1 MKTSTKNKQSQE
13 TISNM
18 VKRAFKGVEALE
30 VIELKEGF
38 FNVAY
43 MVILSDGRQVVL
55 KIAPPKDA
63 LIMTHE
69 KNIMQT
75 EVEVMRLIKNKTDI
89 PIAEVLYYDN
99 SHELCET
106 DYFFMSRLDG
116 ESLNSVQE
124 KLSEE
129 KIRNVRYKTAVLN
142 LKINSI
148 TGNKFGYY
156 GQLDKQGVK
165 WTHVFYDMIKDTIN
179 DAKALNIDIGVESE
193 VIEQLFL
200 RDIKA
205 FEEVKVPKLVHWDL
219 WAGNIFI
226 DDGQITGLIDFER
239 CLWGDELME
248 VGFRTHNQN
257 REFFSGYGIETLT
270 NNQKLRIRWYD
281 LYLFLIQVLE
291 CDYRN
296 YEDYGC
302 YDWAKENICKIVQLL
317 KENNNMN

>member
-1 MKTSTKNKQSQE
+1 MDTLTKNKQSHE
-13 TISNM
+13 MISNM
-18 VKRAFKGVEALE
+18 VKRAFNGVESLK

-43 MVILSDGRQVVL
+43 MVILSDGRQVIL
-55 KIAPPKDA
+55 KVAPPKDA

-75 EVEVMRLIKNKTDI
+75 EVEVMKLVKSKTDI

-106 DYFFMSRLDG
+106 DYFFMSKLNG
-116 ESLNSVQE
+116 ESLNSVRE

-129 KIRNVRYKTAVLN
+129 ELRNITYKSGELN
-142 LKINSI
+142 FKINSI

-156 GQLDKQGVK
+156 GQADKQGVK
-165 WTHVFYDMIKDTIN
+165 WVNVFYDMINDTII
-179 DAKALNIDIGVESE
+179 DAKALNIDIGLDPE
-193 VIEQLFL
+193 VIKQLFL

-226 DDGQITGLIDFER
+226 EDGQITGLIDFER
-239 CLWGDELME
+239 CLWADELME

-257 REFFSGYGIETLT
+257 KEFFSGYGIKTLT
-270 NNQKLRIRWYD
+270 DNQKLRVIWYD

-296 YEDYGC
+296 YDDYGC
-302 YDWAKENICKIVQLL
+302 YDWAKENICKIVKLL
-317 KENNNMN
+317 KEDNFIN

>member
-1 MKTSTKNKQSQE
+1 METSTKNKQSYE

-18 VKRAFKGVEALE
+18 VKRAFSGVELLE

-43 MVILSDGRQVVL
+43 MVILSDGREVIL

-63 LIMTHE
+63 LVMTHE
-69 KNIMQT
+69 KNIMQA
-75 EVEVMRLIKNKTDI
+75 EVEVMKLIKIKTDI

-106 DYFFMSRLDG
+106 DYFFMSKLNG

-124 KLSEE
+124 KLSKEE
-129 KIRNVRYKTAVLN
+129 LINITYKTAVFN

-148 TGNKFGYY
+148 TGSKFGYY
-156 GQLDKQGVK
+156 GQVDKQGVE
-165 WTHVFYDMIKDTIN
+165 WADVFYDMINDTIS
-179 DAKALNIDIGVESE
+179 DAKVFNIDIGVEPQ
-193 VIEQLFL
+193 VIKQLFL

-226 DDGQITGLIDFER
+226 EHGQITGLIDFER
-239 CLWGDELME
+239 CLWADELME
-248 VGFRTHNQN
+248 VGFRTHNHN
-257 REFFSGYGIETLT
+257 KEFFRGYGIEILT
-270 NNQKLRIRWYD
+270 DIQKLRIRWYD

-296 YEDYGC
+296 YEDRGA
-302 YDWAKENICKIVQLL
+302 YDWAKQNICEIVELL
-317 KENNNMN
+317 KGCNNLD

>member
-1 MKTSTKNKQSQE
+1 MEISTKNKQSHK

-43 MVILSDGRQVVL
+43 MVILSDERQVIL

-63 LIMTHE
+63 LVMTHE
-69 KNIMQT
+69 KNIMKT
-75 EVEVMRLIKNKTDI
+75 EVEVMKLIKLKTSI

-106 DYFFMSRLDG
+106 DYFFMSKLDG
-116 ESLNSVQE
+116 ESLNSVRE
-124 KLSEE
+124 KLDEE
-129 KIRNVRYKTAVLN
+129 NIRNINYKTAVLN
-142 LKINSI
+142 AEINSI
-148 TGNKFGYY
+148 KGNKFGYY
-156 GQLDKQGVK
+156 GQEDKQGFEWSK
-165 WTHVFYDMIKDTIN
+165 VFFDMINDTIS
-179 DAKALNIDIGVESE
+179 DAKVFNIDIGVKPE
-193 VIEQLFL
+193 VIKQLFQ

-226 DDGQITGLIDFER
+226 NDGQITGLIDFER
-239 CLWGDELME
+239 CLWADELME
-248 VGFRTHNQN
+248 VGFRTHNHN
-257 REFFSGYGIETLT
+257 KEFFSGYGIETLSDI
-270 NNQKLRIRWYD
+270 QKLRIKWYD
-281 LYLFLIQVLE
+281 LYLFLVQVLE

-317 KENNNMN
+317 KEDNNRV